1 MNPTRTPFDERAPR
15 WLQPLLRLTRTY
27 IYEQRRR
34 LVCIPDR
41 MSAENERDKLQR
53 QHGPAL
59 TNAKIS
65 KNGKGKDATWTVS
78 YTLRETRTEDLF

>member
-1 MNPTRTPFDERAPR
+1 MMPPRTRFDEPR
-15 WLQPLLRLTRTY
+15 WLQCILQLTR
-27 IYEQRRR
+27 IVIIEQRRR

-53 QHGPAL
+53 QHGPAMSD
-59 TNAKIS
+59 AKIS

-78 YTLRETRTEDLF
+78 YTLRESRTEELF

>member
-1 MNPTRTPFDERAPR
+1 MLSTRARFDEPR
-15 WLQPLLRLTRTY
+15 WLQRLLPLQRTFTF
-27 IYEQRRR
+27 EQRRR

-78 YTLRETRTEDLF
+78 YTLSELRTEDLF